1 LSYLAGCYS
10 VPTRLALLQI
20 FFPARSLHREL
31 LKGQQEWGNVRFP
44 FFSGIDMTS
53 AFVAILMG
61 SDSDLPVMQA
71 CSDLLDS
78 FGVTYEMRI
87 TSAHRTPE
95 DTRNYVREAEERGCA
110 VFIAAAGLAAHLAG
124 AVAAQT
130 VRPVI
135 GVPIDSGP
143 LQGIDALLSTVQMPG
158 GIPVASVAIGKSGA
172 KNAAYL
178 ATQILA
184 TNDAGLKTALEEER
198 ARNAESIRQKNRDLN
213 S

>member
-1 LSYLAGCYS
+1 
-10 VPTRLALLQI
+10 
-20 FFPARSLHREL
+20 
-31 LKGQQEWGNVRFP
+31 
-44 FFSGIDMTS
+44 
-53 AFVAILMG
+53 
-61 SDSDLPVMQA
+61 MQA
-71 CSDLLDS
+71 CSDLLDN
-78 FGVTYEMRI
+78 FGIRYEVRI

-95 DTRNYVREAEERGCA
+95 DTRDYVREAEERGCA

-178 ATQILA
+178 AVQILA